1 MTVAKEAWFF
11 CVIRRA
17 SEPAEVTDGTLAR
30 FETSRPA
37 DFSRPRTAKFPFTQ
51 PGHVKLALIATC
63 APVEHRNWA
72 ATCPTV
78 PPPAAWGVE
87 TKWTVGFCRSTRN
100 AFIFCVRTFGVLG
113 SLGR

>member
-63 APVEHRNWA
+63 APV
-72 ATCPTV
+72 